1 MSTVVPTRSGSGIR
15 IIDPVREIDE
25 ALAVYRA
32 AVLEHEAAK
41 ATGIRGDILAA
52 ACGEIEARL
61 ELKRVV
67 WRGLSI

>member
-1 MSTVVPTRSGSGIR
+1 M
-15 IIDPVREIDE
+15 REIDE

-41 ATGIRGDILAA
+41 AAGVRGDILTA

-61 ELKRVV
+61 ELKRLI
-67 WRGLSI
+67 WKSP